1 MGLVTEVLDGFPISD
16 TLITVQRNEEL
27 LLTRP
32 EIPFLPVGNPPNIS
46 AIHFPFDYA
55 PKKFTP
61 PQGIFESEHIRLEW
75 QQMGP
80 GVRQPFYHRN
90 ADVDELSYQ
99 ICGERTLMTEV
110 GTVELREGDFS
121 RIPVGVGHDN
131 YGREEIHLLFYIPA
145 PVTEFVE
152 PVRRAEF
159 KMPPFPGW
167 KGQAVS
173 ELLTECLGGLMG
185 QPDCALSVARAD
197 ETMILEHAQ
206 GLDASDL
213 LQVLRTSGKDG
224 KYEWLYKSQDV
235 WIGAVDYKQG
245 CSADTYRRHR
255 RAEEI
260 QCQIKGQRTLVSQRG
275 TIDLE
280 PGDFVSIPPGVAFA
294 DIVHGESFHISV
306 LTRHHAEPKGSNVK
320 EAKQTDW
327 ASLQN
332 QRK

>member
-1 MGLVTEVLDGFPISD
+1 MGVVTEVLDGIPVSD
-16 TLITVQRNEEL
+16 SITTLQRDEQL

-32 EIPFLPVGNPPNIS
+32 KIPFFPLDNPPNIS
-46 AIHFPFDYA
+46 AIHFPFEYA

-99 ICGERTLMTEV
+99 ICGERTLMTEL

-121 RIPVGVGHDN
+121 RIPVGVAHDN

-145 PVTEFVE
+145 PVIELVE
-152 PVRRAEF
+152 PVRRAKFE
-159 KMPPFPGW
+159 MPPFSDW
-167 KGQAVS
+167 KGQNVS

-185 QPDCALSVARAD
+185 QPECALAVAMAD
-197 ETMILEHAQ
+197 EILILEHAQ
-206 GLDASDL
+206 RAEASEL
-213 LQVLRTSGKDG
+213 LQVLRTSGEEG
-224 KYEWLYKSQDV
+224 KYEWLYKSQNV
-235 WIGAVDYKQG
+235 WIGAVEYKQG
-245 CSADTYRRHR
+245 CSGDVYRRHR

-260 QCQIKGQRTLVSQRG
+260 QCQIRGQRTLVSQRG
-275 TIDLE
+275 TIELE
-280 PGDFVSIPPGVAFA
+280 PGDFVSIPEGVAFT
-294 DIVHGESFHISV
+294 DIAHGASFHISV

-320 EAKQTDW
+320 EAIHTDW
-327 ASLQN
+327 KTLRK
-332 QRK
+332 QRT